1 LYVLV
6 EERVSATPMDRGGS
20 PFTPKSFSPR
30 IPRTATTSRRSGVLP
45 SVKKLTGYDY
55 EVLKFMDVE
64 M

>member
-1 LYVLV
+1 
-6 EERVSATPMDRGGS
+6 MDRGGS
-20 PFTPKSFSPR
+20 PFTSKSLLSPR

-55 EVLKFMDVE
+55 KVLKFMDVE